1 MMRKQPQIFALD
13 VANEPAF
20 VFEADDAHAAK
31 ALARSPWF
39 VRAFGDFCAKRRKPW
54 DASAALSTR
63 PATEAEAALYRDRV
77 AEFADASDR
86 ALVAHLTKA

>member
-1 MMRKQPQIFALD
+1 MRNESQIYALD

-20 VFEADDAHAAK
+20 VFEAENAHAAK
-31 ALARSPWF
+31 ALAQSPWF
-39 VRAFGDFCAKRRKPW
+39 ARALGDFHAKRRKPW
-54 DASAALSTR
+54 DASAAVSTR

-86 ALVAHLTKA
+86 ILVAHLTKA